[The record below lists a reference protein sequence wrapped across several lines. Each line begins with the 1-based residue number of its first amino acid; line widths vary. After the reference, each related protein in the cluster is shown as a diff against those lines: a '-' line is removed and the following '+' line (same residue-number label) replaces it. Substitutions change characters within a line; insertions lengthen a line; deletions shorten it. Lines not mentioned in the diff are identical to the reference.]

1 MNEKILIVDDEALTL
16 QLLGLSLERAGY
28 TITVARDAGE
38 AMKKVVAGA
47 PDLFILD
54 VMLPGVSGLEL
65 CAQLRAR
72 PETKAV
78 PILMLSAKGEVGDK
92 IAGLKAGA
100 DEYVVKPID
109 IRELI
114 ARVESLLERA
124 RRMRAEP
131 ALKAG
136 KVISFVGA
144 KGGVGTTTTVVNVG
158 MAMATPGK
166 TALVVELRPYP
177 GSFPTVL
184 GLTASKGLG
193 DLLAM
198 EPQAITPQ
206 QISARLIAHP
216 SGLKILCAPRD
227 MDPEAGI
234 HAEQAEALVEAIA
247 VLADYVLIDLAPYP
261 LTAVQSAARHS
272 AAAALVVEPV
282 RDCLLAASVMAGFLK
297 AHLGSGAALSVILV
311 NRAPMAAPVGLR
323 ELQSKLGLAVAQA
336 IPPAV
341 DESARAQLVGMPVV
355 QSQPDSFVA
364 RAYQEI
370 AAQLL

>member
-1 MNEKILIVDDEALTL
+1 MNENILIVDDEVLTL
-16 QLLGLSLERAGY
+16 ELLGLALERAGY
-28 TITVARDAGE
+28 TITVAREASE
-38 AMKKVVAGA
+38 AMKKVLAEI
-47 PDLFILD
+47 PDLIILD

-72 PETKAV
+72 TGTKAI

-92 IAGLKAGA
+92 IAGLRAGA
-100 DEYVVKPID
+100 DEYVVKPLD
-109 IRELI
+109 VRELI
-114 ARVESLLERA
+114 ARVESLLERVS
-124 RRMRAEP
+124 RLRAEP
-131 ALKAG
+131 ASKAG

-166 TALVVELRPYP
+166 TALVVEFRPYP
-177 GSFPTVL
+177 GSFPTLL
-184 GLTASKGLG
+184 GLPVSKGLG

-198 EPQAITPQ
+198 EAHAITPQ
-206 QISARLIAHP
+206 QISARLVAHP
-216 SGLKILCAPRD
+216 SGLKILCAPQD
-227 MDPEAGI
+227 MNPEAGI
-234 HAEQAEALVEAIA
+234 QAEQADALVEAMA
-247 VLADYVLIDLAPYP
+247 FLADYVLIDLAPYP
-261 LTAVQSAARHS
+261 LTAVQAAARHS
-272 AAAALVVEPV
+272 AAAVLVVEPV
-282 RDCLLAASVMAGFLK
+282 RDCLLAASVMAEFLK
-297 AHLGSGAALSVILV
+297 THLGSGAALSVILV
-311 NRAPMAAPVGLR
+311 NRAPMASPVGLR

-355 QSQPDSFVA
+355 QSQPDSFAA